1 MTAPKSLPPPSVEEM
16 RVAREQLR
24 SLRLQHAP
32 WRAALTVPVGRLVEL
47 HMARD
52 GMWGV
57 KLKGKNVLNNE
68 YDTSTEAWAE
78 ANAAKGG
85 AK

>member
-1 MTAPKSLPPPSVEEM
+1 MAAAKSLPPPSVEEM
-16 RVAREQLR
+16 RVARERLR

-57 KLKGKNVLNNE
+57 RFKGKNVLRE

-85 AK
+85 GK